1 MLTGYSKEDSTWEP
15 EKNIPGHIVE
25 EYKKKIKDRRKKKKP
40 VLSTKSLESETW
52 NVESIS
58 NCRIYFSSKTVEYLV
73 KRKGCNFVLLILKLL
88 DNLFSSYVRIEIMLI
103 VIFL

>member
-25 EYKKKIKDRRKKKKP
+25 EYQKKKQDRRKKKKTIN
-40 VLSTKSLESETW
+40 STKSLKYETC

-58 NCRIYFSSKTVEYLV
+58 NCRFYFRSKRVEYLV
-73 KRKGCNFVLLILKLL
+73 KWKGCNFVLLILELL
-88 DNLFSSYVRIEIMLI
+88 VNFLVLMLRSKI
-103 VIFL
+103 